1 MTVSLGKRLFDL
13 PPNVSRRAA
22 LSLET
27 AQPVPQTDD
36 FLLFFGIHGGCSGV
50 SPNVNEKRTNFKPQA
65 DYNAVPPRRM
75 PKGVPSPRLT

>member
-36 FLLFFGIHGGCSGV
+36 FLLFFGIHGGCFRGFAQCERKE
-50 SPNVNEKRTNFKPQA
+50 NEFQA
-65 DYNAVPPRRM
+65 AKD
-75 PKGVPSPRLT
+75 GVPQRECWTAPLE

>member
-50 SPNVNEKRTNFKPQA
+50 SPNVNEKRTNFKR
-65 DYNAVPPRRM
+65 PRM
-75 PKGVPSPRLT
+75 ASPKGSAGLHPWNETR